1 MQLKIRTFFIGQSVL
16 LTHFS
21 KNSTMSKFIALIPA
35 AGSGSRMGH
44 ELPKQYLSLNNQP
57 MIYHAIN
64 TLWQNRLITRILV
77 ILSPGDLE
85 WFKYDWTQFSEKLI
99 ALNHGGTTRAESVL
113 NGLIAAK
120 QKNLVQSNDWILV
133 HDAARPCL
141 TSIQLENLITEL
153 AGDEVGGLLAV
164 PVADTLKRID
174 ASHRIIQTES
184 RENLWQAQ
192 TPQMFRYDL
201 LTQALHNAAANANI
215 TDDASAIEALG
226 LRPRLVLSDAYNF
239 KVTYPQDLALAELI
253 LQERNN
259 L

>member
-1 MQLKIRTFFIGQSVL
+1 
-16 LTHFS
+16 
-21 KNSTMSKFIALIPA
+21 
-35 AGSGSRMGH
+35 MGH
-44 ELPKQYLSLNNQP
+44 ELPKQYLLLNNQP

-77 ILSPGDLE
+77 ILAPNDLE
-85 WFKYDWTQFSEKLI
+85 WFKYDWSKFSEKLAI
-99 ALNHGGTTRAESVL
+99 LNCGGITRAESVL
-113 NGLIAAK
+113 NGLITAK
-120 QKNLVQSNDWILV
+120 QKDLVQSNDWILV

-141 TSIQLENLITEL
+141 TSIQLENLIKEL
-153 AGDEVGGLLAV
+153 AEDEVGGLLAV

-174 ASHRIIQTES
+174 ANHRIIQTES
-184 RENLWQAQ
+184 RESLWQAQ

-201 LTQALHNAAANANI
+201 LTKALHSAANANI
-215 TDDASAIEALG
+215 TDDASAVEALG
-226 LRPRLVLSDAYNF
+226 LHPRLVLSDAYNF